1 MAQSKSRG
9 GNTVVYMINPFGS
22 FDSLAHL
29 CAAFSRLFGSYLA
42 ALKISQIEKPN
53 DLILQIIPRSFI
65 ASATTIALPS
75 PADYKRL
82 SFEVYDRCGPSKSA
96 QPGHSGYFCA
106 PSIRLARMMP
116 KTVNLKLSREPS
128 TGILSSDL
136 CFHLAYSW
144 DPTQHWLTASWTDNQ
159 GDLQWNAPY
168 CLGGAEDEGEDPWPV
183 YSAIVREMWET
194 TLEML
199 SPQNSPW
206 KLFVVKDSP
215 MLKRELEIWL
225 TICAPSSLSSTQ
237 PSIITT
243 LLTID
248 AHPPLQFYLPP
259 NSSSPSSSPLPTAT
273 HDTPTPTPLTPA
285 ADPTILPCDPSAKL
299 YDITSDTW
307 SLIFPP
313 FLTDLLPSSVQ
324 VTNYRGTLSSIS
336 YVSTCRPL
344 LSGYLL
350 KRTDPS
356 PSGSSTSSS
365 LVATIVQLIH
375 TAGSGGQ
382 QRTGCD
388 NHEQALLEDVLG
400 MYGAL
405 GALARLRRVVSAGKG
420 SGLLPWHVL
429 AAIKAREG
437 LQGMKWGE

>member
-1 MAQSKSRG
+1 
-9 GNTVVYMINPFGS
+9 MINPFEG
-22 FDSLAHL
+22 FHSLAHL
-29 CAAFSRLFGSYLA
+29 CAAFSRLFDSYLA
-42 ALKISQIEKPN
+42 ALKISHIEKPN
-53 DLILQIIPRSFI
+53 DLILQIIPRGFI
-65 ASATTIALPS
+65 VSDSTIALPS

-82 SFEVYDRCGPSKSA
+82 SFEVYDRCGPSEKA
-96 QPGHSGYFCA
+96 QTGHSGFFCA

-116 KTVNLKLSREPS
+116 KTINLKLSREPS
-128 TGILSSDL
+128 VGILSSDM

-168 CLGGAEDEGEDPWPV
+168 CLGGAEDKGEDPWPV
-183 YSAIVREMWET
+183 FSAIVREMWET

-199 SPQNSPW
+199 SPQNSSW

-225 TICAPSSLSSTQ
+225 SICPIGLSSTQ
-237 PSIITT
+237 TSLITT

-259 NSSSPSSSPLPTAT
+259 NTSSSFTSPVPTTT

-285 ADPTILPCDPSAKL
+285 ADPTILPYDPSAKL
-299 YDITSDTW
+299 HDITSETW

-313 FLTDLLPSSVQ
+313 FLTDLPPSSVQ
-324 VTNYRGTLSSIS
+324 GKCQGTLSLNHT
-336 YVSTCRPL
+336 STCRPL

-356 PSGSSTSSS
+356 PSAPSTSS
-365 LVATIVQLIH
+365 LVATMVQLIH
-375 TAGSGGQ
+375 TVGSGGQ
-382 QRTGCD
+382 QRGGVD
-388 NHEQALLEDVLG
+388 NHEHGLLEDVLG

-405 GALARLRRVVSAGKG
+405 GALARLRKVVNAGEG

-429 AAIKAREG
+429 AVMKARVG
-437 LQGMKWGE
+437 LLGMKWGD

>member
-1 MAQSKSRG
+1 MAQSKSQG
-9 GNTVVYMINPFGS
+9 GNTVVYMINPFES
-22 FDSLAHL
+22 FHPLAHL
-29 CAAFSRLFGSYLA
+29 CAAFSRLFDSYLA
-42 ALKISQIEKPN
+42 TLKTSHVEKPN

-82 SFEVYDRCGPSKSA
+82 SFEVYDRCGPSESA
-96 QPGHSGYFCA
+96 QLGHSGFFCA

-116 KTVNLKLSREPS
+116 KTINLKLSREPS
-128 TGILSSDL
+128 AGILSSDM

-168 CLGGAEDEGEDPWPV
+168 CLGGAEDDGEDLWPV
-183 YSAIVREMWET
+183 FSAIVREMWET

-225 TICAPSSLSSTQ
+225 SICAPNSLPSTQ
-237 PSIITT
+237 PSLTTT

-248 AHPPLQFYLPP
+248 AHPPLQFYQPP
-259 NSSSPSSSPLPTAT
+259 NSSSSSSSPVPTTT
-273 HDTPTPTPLTPA
+273 HDTTTPTPLTPA
-285 ADPTILPCDPSAKL
+285 ADPTIMPCDPSAKL
-299 YDITSDTW
+299 YDVSSDTW

-313 FLTDLLPSSVQ
+313 FLTDLSPSSGQGTTRQ
-324 VTNYRGTLSSIS
+324 VNLSLNHI
-336 YVSTCRPL
+336 STCRPL

-350 KRTDPS
+350 KRTDLS
-356 PSGSSTSSS
+356 PSASTTSS
-365 LVATIVQLIH
+365 LLATMVHLIH

-382 QRTGCD
+382 QRTGFD
-388 NHEQALLEDVLG
+388 NLEQGLLEDILG

-405 GALARLRRVVSAGKG
+405 GALARLRRVVSAGEG

-429 AAIKAREG
+429 AAMKARMG
-437 LQGMKWGE
+437 LLGMRWGE